1 MSEWAIYL
9 EFKDGSSAKFWRGKV
24 EGTEFIVNYGRIGA
38 NGQTK
43 VKEMGSSDK
52 AEAELEKVATQKRK
66 KGYDDSGSGP
76 AEKAPEPVAAAPTV
90 KNKKAKY
97 KIKRAG
103 KTIEVE
109 IETEGSS
116 IETEIEETLDSP
128 EAAAAAF
135 DSVVETLVAA
145 GYTKA

>member
-1 MSEWAIYL
+1 MYTT
-9 EFKDGSSAKFWRGKV
+9 GC
-24 EGTEFIVNYGRIGA
+24 
-38 NGQTK
+38 
-43 VKEMGSSDK
+43 
-52 AEAELEKVATQKRK
+52 ELPIARK
-66 KGYDDSGSGP
+66 KQL
-76 AEKAPEPVAAAPTV
+76 